1 MTEKASNRVWWFLK
15 KETLVTSVGNLLPAS
30 TQELIRSAP
39 ASSAEKSRQS
49 VQSRVTRMTGP
60 GEHVSGVSGA
70 GARATRLL
78 NASDNNCVEVGA
90 GVESIF
96 NLRVVNS
103 CVLLAL
109 GQVRGP
115 GGQAVREKSTE
126 NREKRKV
133 SNWWLNPVTQEASN
147 RNWLFQ
153 EKGVVINGS

>member
-1 MTEKASNRVWWFLK
+1 MVVSKKRDLSNYLWQPVTCKYSGADPQR
-15 KETLVTSVGNLLPAS
+15 TSVVGG
-30 TQELIRSAP
+30 
-39 ASSAEKSRQS
+39 EKSAIS
-49 VQSRVTRMTGP
+49 CDAHDGP
-60 GEHVSGVSGA
+60 GERVSGVSGA

-78 NASDNNCVEVGA
+78 TASDNNCVEVGA

-115 GGQAVREKSTE
+115 GGQAVREKNNE

-133 SNWWLNPVTQEASN
+133 SNWWLNPVTQKASN

-153 EKGVVINGS
+153 EKGVVINGG